1 MLRWWEGGRRL
12 LGYLTQNTGCL
23 AKLKVKIPR
32 LKLERVIGIE
42 PTTASLEG

>member
-1 MLRWWEGGRRL
+1 M
-12 LGYLTQNTGCL
+12 LGYLTQNTGYV
-23 AKLKVKIPR
+23 AKVNPSD